1 MTRRIAILFAC
12 FALAGCFDL
21 DQKMTLGRDG
31 SGSYEVTLT
40 ADGMVGEALKN
51 EVLITESKGA
61 VQRETEIV
69 NGHAVHR
76 EHIAFASIADLGLAD
91 EDVSLT
97 VHGDNFFGLAPKSAT
112 FRRVVRSAD
121 VRSEKSPEDKDD
133 SAALAAVFGNHTYSF
148 SLSLPGSIDSI
159 APVKLGG
166 VTIKPE
172 ITGDYF
178 RHTITWRMPLYM
190 MFAEDKVVFTVDFSA
205 YGTFSDAQSQP
216 KRSTPKRASEIPG

>member
-1 MTRRIAILFAC
+1 MRGHLLA
-12 FALAGCFDL
+12 ALACLALTSCFDL

-31 SGSYEVTLT
+31 SGTYEVTLT

-51 EVLITESKGA
+51 EVLISESKGD
-61 VQRETEIV
+61 VKRETEIV

-76 EHIAFASIADLGLAD
+76 ERIAFTSIADLGLAD
-91 EDVSLT
+91 EDVSLI
-97 VHGDNFFGLAPKSAT
+97 VHGGNFLGLLPKSAI

-121 VRSEKSPEDKDD
+121 VRSEKSPEDKND

-148 SLSLPGSIDSI
+148 SVSLPGSINYI

-166 VTIKPE
+166 VTIRPE
-172 ITGDYF
+172 VTGDFF

-190 MFAEDKVVFTVDFSA
+190 MFAEEKVVFEVDFSA
-205 YGTFSDAQSQP
+205 YGAFTDAQSQP
-216 KRSTPKRASEIPG
+216 KRSTPKRAKTNSD